1 MNKKRDR
8 NNEDREAEVRR
19 VLYKEPEIDEL
30 AEEFKLSRDAKRAA
44 VLIYRILVGLGKGLN
59 STQKKSYAAL
69 STRIAAEK
77 VDGEKPLKKKLADS
91 IDVSQRTLS
100 RRFKEVTEDD
110 ECTKLLDYVEKRIKE
125 WSRKKEQ
132 RLQDI
137 L

>member
-1 MNKKRDR
+1 MNRKRDETDGNKEEKAR
-8 NNEDREAEVRR
+8 KILYRESEIED
-19 VLYKEPEIDEL
+19 LT
-30 AEEFKLSRDAKRAA
+30 EEFSLSNEAKRAA

-69 STRIAAEK
+69 SVRIAAEK
-77 VDGEKPLKKKLADS
+77 VDGEKPLKKELADS

-100 RRFKEVTEDD
+100 RRFKEVTEDQ
-110 ECTKLLDYVEKRIKE
+110 ECTVLLEYVEERIRE
-125 WSRKKEQ
+125 WSRKKEK